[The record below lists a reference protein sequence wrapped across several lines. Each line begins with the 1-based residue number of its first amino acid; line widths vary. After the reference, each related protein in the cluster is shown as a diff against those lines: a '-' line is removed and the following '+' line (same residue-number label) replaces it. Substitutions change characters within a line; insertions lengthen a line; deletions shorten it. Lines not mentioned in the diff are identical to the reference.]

1 MTNTGKQIE
10 SFSPG
15 ATRAILSD
23 GSAALCDIS
32 TLDSPEQHLAIAR
45 SFVYRVVTEYWN
57 SALAVTGSPWPLRKL
72 PAVIRL
78 APLTDNARVL
88 ARKLETAA
96 ARLDV
101 ALTSYRIGVI
111 YTGAMSVEFRAKM
124 GAHYTPPALC
134 ERLLD
139 MGAEAGVN
147 WLRAKVLD
155 PACGGGAFLSP
166 LARRMAKIL
175 EGNGAATVLRSIQ
188 RRLNGHELDPFAAWL
203 RTMATGMNI
212 RCA

>member
-15 ATRAILSD
+15 ATRAILTD

-45 SFVYRVVTEYWN
+45 SFVYRVVSEYWN
-57 SALAVTGSPWPLRKL
+57 STLAATGSPWPLRKS

-78 APLTDNARVL
+78 APLTDIAQL
-88 ARKLETAA
+88 PARKLETAA
-96 ARLDV
+96 ARRDV
-101 ALTSYRIGVI
+101 ARASYRIGVI
-111 YTGAMSVEFRAKM
+111 YTGAMPVEFRAKM

-139 MGAEAGVN
+139 RGTEAGVN

-155 PACGGGAFLSP
+155 PACGGGAILSP
-166 LARRMAKIL
+166 LARRMAKSL
-175 EGNGAATVLRSIQ
+175 EGYGAEPCC
-188 RRLNGHELDPFAAWL
+188 GPFNA
-203 RTMATGMNI
+203 G
-212 RCA
+212 